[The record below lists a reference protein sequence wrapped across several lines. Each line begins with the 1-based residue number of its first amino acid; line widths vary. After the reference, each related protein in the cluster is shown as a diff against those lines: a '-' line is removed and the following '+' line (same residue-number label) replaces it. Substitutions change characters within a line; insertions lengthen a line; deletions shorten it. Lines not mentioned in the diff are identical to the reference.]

1 MKPNQVN
8 SNNESEVR
16 DKLFPPITTKFRKD
30 FKVGDSVRI
39 TRQKSAFQ
47 KGMSKLIAIKFIR

>member
-8 SNNESEVR
+8 YDDDSEVR
-16 DKLFPPITTKFRKD
+16 DRLFPPITTKFRKD

-39 TRQKSAFQ
+39 TRQKSAF
-47 KGMSKLIAIKFIR
+47 

>member
-8 SNNESEVR
+8 SDNESEVR
-16 DKLFPPITTKFRKD
+16 DRLFPPITTKFRKD
-30 FKVGDSVRI
+30 FKVEDSIRI

-47 KGMSKLIAIKFIR
+47 KGMSKLMAIKFIR